1 MQYAGSGGGTGIYG
15 IGPDGAG
22 GTFSNGSYSPPY
34 PSPHGGGGGS
44 NGQTADGQ
52 DGGLYGGGGAQ
63 GPKDDLGAIFGRGG
77 FSGGDGAVRIIWGT
91 GRAFPSTNVDQNYTP

>member
-22 GTFSNGSYSPPY
+22 GTFSNGSYSPPF

-44 NGQTADGQ
+44 NGQTADM
-52 DGGLYGGGGAQ
+52 DRMVVYMVEVVL
-63 GPKDDLGAIFGRGG
+63 KDQRM
-77 FSGGDGAVRIIWGT
+77 IWG
-91 GRAFPSTNVDQNYTP
+91 RYLDEVDPQVVTVL